1 MGGGGEEEDGVSVVL
16 GDNKGSRGSKNRR
29 ASTIATKTSWDLEKA
44 LNMVEGASVVFG
56 GELGVPAEELRAS
69 LEAGVMALHQRGR
82 R

>member
-1 MGGGGEEEDGVSVVL
+1 MGGGEEEDGVSVVL
-16 GDNKGSRGSKNRR
+16 GDTNKGSRGSKSRR
-29 ASTIATKTSWDLEKA
+29 ASTIATKTSWELEKA
-44 LNMVEGASVVFG
+44 LSMVEGASVVFG